1 MADLT
6 NVTISNIFYADVLL
20 RVLKDLN
27 RQVISG
33 LTSALHYKGT
43 VPSAQKLPANAEI
56 GDVWNVLDTGA
67 NYAWSGE
74 DWDKLSEII
83 DLTPYLLTADAKEMF
98 ASKYDLQK
106 IADKMDSL
114 DNTSKTDIQKMID
127 ASLSN
132 YVTKDV
138 YTAQV
143 ETFEQALNAI
153 GK

>member
-6 NVTISNIFYADVLL
+6 NVSISNIFYADVLL

-43 VPSAQKLPANAEI
+43 VASARKLPDNAEI

-83 DLTPYLLTADAKEMF
+83 DLTPYLLTADANEKF
-98 ASKYDLQK
+98 ATKYELQVV
-106 IADKMDSL
+106 ADKMDSL
-114 DNTSKTDIQKMID
+114 DHLSKTDIQKMID
-127 ASLSN
+127 NALSN
-132 YVTKDV
+132 YVTKDT
-138 YTAQV
+138 YTAQI
-143 ETFEQALNAI
+143 EAFEQALNAI